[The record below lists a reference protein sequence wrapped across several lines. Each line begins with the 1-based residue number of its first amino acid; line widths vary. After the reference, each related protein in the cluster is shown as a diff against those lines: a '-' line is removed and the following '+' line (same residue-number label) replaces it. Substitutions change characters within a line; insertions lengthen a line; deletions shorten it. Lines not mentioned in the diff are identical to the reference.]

1 MSVRTHCCLLLLV
14 EECLMFFAVVE
25 EEGLFFLA
33 SSLEINSFKEEQ
45 RSGNFSALLLFF

>member
-1 MSVRTHCCLLLLV
+1 VPDVFR
-14 EECLMFFAVVE
+14 FVE

-33 SSLEINSFKEEQ
+33 SSSLEINSFKEEQ